1 MWDIFQ
7 CTRHIL
13 SSSLKSVFYLC
24 TKTSI
29 YFDVARFFIANNGY
43 LRTNQKGI
51 ENDMEQHIWYQEL
64 RMFTYINKHLL
75 SFSLDSSK
83 DVGNPCSNVVLISAL
98 LVHRQGQFMQ
108 SHICT
113 DSLAVSMHLRSNIF
127 DVYFKWLY
135 ILDEILQF

>member
-1 MWDIFQ
+1 
-7 CTRHIL
+7 
-13 SSSLKSVFYLC
+13 
-24 TKTSI
+24 
-29 YFDVARFFIANNGY
+29 
-43 LRTNQKGI
+43 
-51 ENDMEQHIWYQEL
+51 
-64 RMFTYINKHLL
+64 MFTYINKHLL

-135 ILDEILQF
+135 IFNEILHFSLYIEIDNIIKIATSLAFGKYILR